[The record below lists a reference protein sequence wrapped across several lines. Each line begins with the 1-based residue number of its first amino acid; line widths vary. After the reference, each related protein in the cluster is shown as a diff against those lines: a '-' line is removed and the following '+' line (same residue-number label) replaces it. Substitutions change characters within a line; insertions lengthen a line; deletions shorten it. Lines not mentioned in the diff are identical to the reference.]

1 MKVTKTK
8 FGCTKLPLKY
18 TDEELLN
25 FINEFIASN
34 GYVAYNRLSD
44 QIKRVAFYQDGY
56 QKELNTEY
64 ASIDMSFKDD
74 MRLSRILWD
83 MVREG
88 KLYPVFHND
97 GSQTFAQDTC
107 FGVYEKSYSNYKV

>member
-34 GYVAYNRLSD
+34 GYVAYNRIRD
-44 QIKRVAFYQDGY
+44 QIKRVAFYQDG
-56 QKELNTEY
+56 
-64 ASIDMSFKDD
+64 
-74 MRLSRILWD
+74 
-83 MVREG
+83 
-88 KLYPVFHND
+88 
-97 GSQTFAQDTC
+97 
-107 FGVYEKSYSNYKV
+107 